1 MNARFLI
8 YCFFS
13 LLSYICISCTE
24 EDDKLFPISE
34 TGLTIHL
41 DMGNSNFSRAISE
54 TEEQYDWQIEDLHV
68 FIFDAD
74 GNIVLQGEEVPCYWH
89 FEKEELI
96 QGSGTVTLMTG
107 NWKNVFKDKDEC
119 GVYVVANLY
128 VPKPIDDKGGNNSF
142 SFIND
147 LSSIATLDELKGLTD
162 QNFQIYQPISDSKKL
177 FTMSGCIEKWEP
189 ASSPNIY
196 TLSVPLTRLAARIEV
211 NIEINFN
218 DGEIEQGYTV
228 GVPQFELVN
237 YTTKALVLSGNDN
250 TFADRAWLS
259 DDDFS
264 ANQSSTNQNQFVT
277 YTYPNEW
284 NTDILHETYV
294 LMNVP
299 LIKGDNIEIENNY
312 YKVPLRLSTDD
323 KKLERN
329 HWYKIKAVISS
340 KGNIVPDKPVEL
352 TDVHYEVAPW
362 NDMNID
368 INGDIPM
375 YLELSEYDV
384 VMRNVD
390 TYDLTFA
397 SSSQIDKTDNE
408 KADIQIKEIYYYN
421 KNGKQINI
429 TDTEI
434 LNNTYLSVEG
444 SLNGNLMIHSPIP
457 ENKTI
462 RYITLTV
469 KNMQYDESNSGTNS
483 CIKTVTIKQY
493 PLEYITGIAG
503 LYSYLDEYEG
513 FWPSNLYQLTYDS
526 WAVDKNTE
534 QQYIINKSL
543 ENSKIVSGLNEN
555 IGNNAVMKSKFY
567 VENES
572 GEGRIFRIDLNY
584 FKEYEKV
591 PAGKGNYNNVY
602 TYKGRNEGN
611 YTIKATESLYGDY
624 TKNDDNDYIEKN
636 VDGQGGYTLEI
647 TNVGKNLG
655 EYSHSYV
662 ETKGGNYVKTTVDN
676 FKSDLVYYLEDNGT
690 ASNNQMYHVVITS
703 TSEDYQLGRPIMDEE
718 DKEIVDPDNLDNDNL
733 VSPSFMLASQLGNSS
748 TISWEDAKNQC
759 KNYVEVGINK
769 EVYNDWRLPT
779 AAEINIIIKYQTDPK
794 VNTGNNNAVMDYVL
808 NYGEQSTPNYW
819 ISRKNYSMKIPN
831 SGKGTLE
838 QGESNSKRR
847 VRCVRDFH
855 VGEPTE

>member
-119 GVYVVANLY
+119 SVYVVANLY
-128 VPKPIDDKGGNNSF
+128 EPKPIDDKEENNSF

-147 LSSIATLDELKGLTD
+147 LSQITTLDELKGLTD

-177 FTMSGCIEKWEP
+177 FTMSGYIEKWEP

-211 NIEINFN
+211 NIEIYLEN
-218 DGEIEQGYTV
+218 EIEQGYRV
-228 GVPQFELVN
+228 GIPQFELVN
-237 YTTKALVLSGNDN
+237 YTTKALVLSGNDD
-250 TFADRAWLS
+250 TFSDRAWTS
-259 DDDFS
+259 DDGFS
-264 ANQSSTNQNQFVT
+264 ANQSTTNQNQFVA

-284 NTDILHETYV
+284 NSDILHETYV
-294 LMNVP
+294 LVNVP
-299 LIKGDNIEIENNY
+299 FIKDYTVEVENNY

-323 KKLERN
+323 KRLERN
-329 HWYKIKAVISS
+329 HWYKIKAIISS

-362 NDMNID
+362 NDIDID
-368 INGDIPM
+368 INDDTPM

-397 SSSQIDKTDNE
+397 SSSQITSATINN
-408 KADIQIKEIYYYN
+408 IYYIN
-421 KNGKQINI
+421 KNGKPIIVTNDKI
-429 TDTEI
+429 KAVPET
-434 LNNTYLSVEG
+434 G
-444 SLNGNLMIHSPIP
+444 LNGELTIHSPIP

-462 RYITLTV
+462 RYMTLTV
-469 KNMQYDESNSGTNS
+469 VNNQNLS
-483 CIKTVTIKQY
+483 KTVTIKQY

-503 LYSYLDEYEG
+503 LCSY
-513 FWPSNLYQLTYDS
+513 
-526 WAVDKNTE
+526 
-534 QQYIINKSL
+534 L
-543 ENSKIVSGLNEN
+543 ENSEHYTIGWPTYKSQQISDLKYKGGTPEYTFNDEISSKI
-555 IGNNAVMKSKFY
+555 IGYLDGKIGEEFKVGDDTRSVDMKCKFY

-572 GEGRIFRIDLNY
+572 GGRIFRIDKSY
-584 FKEYEKV
+584 FPDKSS
-591 PAGKGNYNNVY
+591 NNL
-602 TYKGRNEGN
+602 
-611 YTIKATESLYGDY
+611 S
-624 TKNDDNDYIEKN
+624 
-636 VDGQGGYTLEI
+636 
-647 TNVGKNLG
+647 
-655 EYSHSYV
+655 
-662 ETKGGNYVKTTVDN
+662 NYVK
-676 FKSDLVYYLEDNGT
+676 DNGT

-703 TSEDYQLGRPIMDEE
+703 TSDQYKLARPPMTSDAEDATVVQNSI
-718 DKEIVDPDNLDNDNL
+718 NNDF

-748 TISWEDAKNQC
+748 VISWDEAQTQC
-759 KNYVEVGINK
+759 QHYVEVGNNDIK
-769 EVYNDWRLPT
+769 YNDWRLPT
-779 AAEINIIIKYQTDPK
+779 LEEIKIIKQYQEAVPDVMDAVLETREKNEDNKDANPYYWTAIED
-794 VNTGNNNAVMDYVL
+794 VYHYTGNNTDTTNR
-808 NYGEQSTPNYW
+808 G
-819 ISRKNYSMKIPN
+819 RK
-831 SGKGTLE
+831 E
-838 QGESNSKRR
+838 CR

>member
-1 MNARFLI
+1 MKARFLLYSLI
-8 YCFFS
+8 S
-13 LLSYICISCTE
+13 LLPYICISCTE
-24 EDDKLFPISE
+24 EDNKLSPISE
-34 TGLTIHL
+34 TLTIHL

-54 TEEQYDWQIEDLHV
+54 AEEQYDWQIEDLHV

-74 GNIVLQGEEVPCYWH
+74 GNIVLQGEKSPCYWH

-96 QGSGTVTLMTG
+96 QESGTVTLMTG
-107 NWKNVFKDKDEC
+107 NWKNVFRGKDEC

-128 VPKPIDDKGGNNSF
+128 EPKPIDDKEGNNSF

-147 LSSIATLDELKGLTD
+147 LSWIATLDELKGLTD
-162 QNFQIYQPISDSKKL
+162 QNFQIYQPISDSNKL

-211 NIEINFN
+211 NIEIYFKKN
-218 DGEIEQGYTV
+218 EIEQGYRV
-228 GVPQFELVN
+228 GIPQFELVN
-237 YTTKALVLSGNDN
+237 YTTKALVLSGNDD
-250 TFADRAWLS
+250 TFSDRAWTS

-264 ANQSSTNQNQFVT
+264 ANQSTTNQNQFVA

-284 NTDILHETYV
+284 NSDILHETYV
-294 LMNVP
+294 LVNVP
-299 LIKGDNIEIENNY
+299 FIKDYTVEVENNY

-323 KKLERN
+323 KRLERN
-329 HWYKIKAVISS
+329 HWYKIKAIISS

-368 INGDIPM
+368 INGDTPM

-397 SSSQIDKTDNE
+397 SSSQIAKPENENE
-408 KADIQIKEIYYYN
+408 KADINIKEIYYYN
-421 KNGKQINI
+421 KNGKKINI
-429 TDTEI
+429 TDPEI
-434 LNNTYLSVEG
+434 LDNTYLSVEG
-444 SLNGNLMIHSPIP
+444 SLNGNLVIHSPIP

-469 KNMQYDESNSGTNS
+469 KNTQYKEDDSGTNS

-503 LYSYLDEYEG
+503 LCSYLENSEHYKIGWPTYNSQQISKLNYTGGTPAYTFNGNISSDIIKYLDE
-513 FWPSNLYQLTYDS
+513 
-526 WAVDKNTE
+526 
-534 QQYIINKSL
+534 
-543 ENSKIVSGLNEN
+543 N
-555 IGNNAVMKSKFY
+555 IGEEFEVGKDTRSVDMKCKFY

-572 GEGRIFRIDLNY
+572 KEGRIFRIDESY
-584 FKEYEKV
+584 F
-591 PAGKGNYNNVY
+591 PDNSSNNL
-602 TYKGRNEGN
+602 
-611 YTIKATESLYGDY
+611 S
-624 TKNDDNDYIEKN
+624 
-636 VDGQGGYTLEI
+636 
-647 TNVGKNLG
+647 
-655 EYSHSYV
+655 
-662 ETKGGNYVKTTVDN
+662 NYVK
-676 FKSDLVYYLEDNGT
+676 DNGS

-703 TSEDYQLGRPIMDEE
+703 TSDQYKLARPPMTSDAEDATVVQNSI
-718 DKEIVDPDNLDNDNL
+718 NNDF

-748 TISWEDAKNQC
+748 VISWDEAQTQC
-759 KNYVEVGINK
+759 QHYVEVGNNDIK
-769 EVYNDWRLPT
+769 YNDWRLPT
-779 AAEINIIIKYQTDPK
+779 LEEIKIIKQYQEAVPD
-794 VNTGNNNAVMDYVL
+794 VMDAVL
-808 NYGEQSTPNYW
+808 ETRELNEDKKDASPYYW
-819 ISRKNYSMKIPN
+819 TAIENVYHYTGDKEDNTNGSR
-831 SGKGTLE
+831 TE
-838 QGESNSKRR
+838 CR